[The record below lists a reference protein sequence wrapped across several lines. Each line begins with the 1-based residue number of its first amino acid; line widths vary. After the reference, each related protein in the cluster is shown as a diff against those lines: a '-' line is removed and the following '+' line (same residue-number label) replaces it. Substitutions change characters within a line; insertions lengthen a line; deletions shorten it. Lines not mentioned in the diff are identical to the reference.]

1 MKFFFSLTLDYLRQ
15 QYHVQTMAMI
25 LSRKRGM
32 MIGHCSWRRRL
43 IIEKSC
49 NSVTLTKIQVT
60 NSSHLPMLM
69 KLRKIL
75 SRLLWSIMNHW
86 QYQGSENLPSSET
99 GEAWGHLTTIFGN
112 MRTITDFNV
121 ALKRPS
127 IRSNYERQTQKMLLW
142 RGRKSFTLFYDQLGI
157 KHNVAINIL
166 DRTRYHKCLIY
177 NFALFFEVYS
187 FYL

>member
-1 MKFFFSLTLDYLRQ
+1 
-15 QYHVQTMAMI
+15 MAMI
-25 LSRKRGM
+25 LASTRGM
-32 MIGHCSWRRRL
+32 MIVDSRWRTRL
-43 IIEKSC
+43 MIEKSC
-49 NSVTLTKIQVT
+49 NSVTLTKIQSQIPHNYAHKTQKDLV
-60 NSSHLPMLM
+60 
-69 KLRKIL
+69 KI
-75 SRLLWSIMNHW
+75 IMIHYEPLAVPGFW
-86 QYQGSENLPSSET
+86 KPPPSET

-177 NFALFFEVYS
+177 NFALFLGVLS

>member
-1 MKFFFSLTLDYLRQ
+1 
-15 QYHVQTMAMI
+15 
-25 LSRKRGM
+25 
-32 MIGHCSWRRRL
+32 
-43 IIEKSC
+43 
-49 NSVTLTKIQVT
+49 
-60 NSSHLPMLM
+60 
-69 KLRKIL
+69 
-75 SRLLWSIMNHW
+75 MNHW

-112 MRTITDFNV
+112 MRTITDFNA

-177 NFALFFEVYS
+177 NFVLFFRVFS

>member
-1 MKFFFSLTLDYLRQ
+1 M
-15 QYHVQTMAMI
+15 
-25 LSRKRGM
+25 
-32 MIGHCSWRRRL
+32 
-43 IIEKSC
+43 IEKSG
-49 NSVTLTKIQVT
+49 NSVALTKSQSQIPH
-60 NSSHLPMLM
+60 SSANGTQNDLV
-69 KLRKIL
+69 KI
-75 SRLLWSIMNHW
+75 IMNHW

-112 MRTITDFNV
+112 MRTITDFNA

-177 NFALFFEVYS
+177 NSLS
-187 FYL
+187 FSECFLSSCKTSFLERMQG